1 MRFVEENQKSKWKA
15 MEELINTYDE
25 DKRLNVYNL
34 LWKYKGYQTSLDLAK
49 VKRKALTNTKSN
61 GGKGGKGGRRPNVV
75 YKSLDFDSF

>member
-1 MRFVEENQKSKWKA
+1 MRFVEENQKTKWKA

-34 LWKYKGYQTSLDLAK
+34 LWKYKGYQTSLEMAK
-49 VKRKALTNTKSN
+49 VKRKTLETTRSN
-61 GGKGGKGGRRPNVV
+61 FKGGKRPAVV